1 MNPGDLLVDPEGRVH
16 CLWDDA
22 LRPILDALGG
32 ELVIT
37 RASHVEP
44 TADARFTADLAPVG
58 GPVLGPFLTH
68 RAALAAEVDW
78 LARHNLGLF
87 PDVAS
92 LAP

>member
-1 MNPGDLLVDPEGRVH
+1 VNAGDLLVDPQGRVH
-16 CLWDDA
+16 CLWDDG

-58 GPVLGPFLTH
+58 GPVLGPFLAQ
-68 RAALAAEVDW
+68 RAALAAEVDG
-78 LARHNLGLF
+78 LTRHNLGLF
-87 PDVAS
+87 ADVAS
-92 LAP
+92 PAP